1 MVKSPLWIQIIIVA
15 THPWSPRPHMYW
27 RAAPR
32 TGPNSWLIARGL
44 SHNFRLQ
51 RTETSPW
58 AMLEGRSWA
67 ESLKAVVI
75 AKRPPLRQN
84 LATFRSKTK
93 GISATSPVM
102 SKKTARLVASAWE
115 RSSRRDPLKQL
126 KSKKKRKFYSLAS
139 ISFNWSYKFGVKDK
153 TMVLNRVWK
162 NITHNILHSY
172 CRTKSDMT
180 DWFAWMII

>member
-75 AKRPPLRQN
+75 AKRPATATKSCNISKQNQGNIGHVSGNVQEDCEACGLR
-84 LATFRSKTK
+84 LREVIKTRSFKATQ
-93 GISATSPVM
+93 V
-102 SKKTARLVASAWE
+102 
-115 RSSRRDPLKQL
+115 
-126 KSKKKRKFYSLAS
+126 KKRKFYSLAS
-139 ISFNWSYKFGVKDK
+139 ISFNWSYKFGVKAK
-153 TMVLNRVWK
+153 TMALNRVWK